1 MIVVVDLG
9 MGNLGSVPN
18 CCKRVGY
25 QAVISAD
32 PAVVAAAEKIILPGV
47 GAFDMAMKEMHSRG
61 LYSVLQRRVVDD
73 KVPILGICLGM
84 QLLFEDSDE
93 GEEVGMSWLPGRF
106 TRFPAEY
113 NGKRL
118 WSPTLDGTRP
128 NRVKARV
135 SSPMYR
141 KTPSII
147 SCIPTVSL
155 KTREDA
161 VASTTDYGGSFVSGV
176 ESGRIMGAELHPEK
190 SHQFGA
196 QLVKNFLSMD

>member
-113 NGKRL
+113 NGKQLLVPHIGWNTAEPRKGSRL
-118 WSPTLDGTRP
+118 FADVPQDAEYYFVHS
-128 NRVKARV
+128 
-135 SSPMYR
+135 YR
-141 KTPSII
+141 LVT
-147 SCIPTVSL
+147 
-155 KTREDA
+155 TREDA

-176 ESGRIMGAELHPEK
+176 ESGRIMGAQFHPEK

>member
-47 GAFDMAMKEMHSRG
+47 GAFDTAMKEMHSRG

-93 GEEVGMSWLPGRF
+93 GEEVGMSWLQGRF
-106 TRFPAEY
+106 H
-113 NGKRL
+113 
-118 WSPTLDGTRP
+118 S
-128 NRVKARV
+128 
-135 SSPMYR
+135 
-141 KTPSII
+141 
-147 SCIPTVSL
+147 
-155 KTREDA
+155 
-161 VASTTDYGGSFVSGV
+161 VSG
-176 ESGRIMGAELHPEK
+176 
-190 SHQFGA
+190 
-196 QLVKNFLSMD
+196 